1 MMSLGGGRLGD
12 AGIAPASKGQFQ
24 SNDRRGLSPLWRVA
38 FFVMAAAF
46 VVFVSTH
53 EARAQISCA
62 AGGGEDSNNLGQNAQ
77 VELSG
82 SCGAPQFTSGGV
94 FTDPTNAG
102 LQPYARRF
110 LLVLP
115 DSTPNDGASNPAKI
129 RFTDG
134 TNLLTISSVSCPGAT
149 VGGVGTS
156 VATIRLTGNSSCL
169 ITVGANGN
177 DRGYTGTLTLT
188 GSVYT
193 ISVGTLSGTGF
204 GGTFTPVITVT
215 TLTAQDRGKIAD
227 SLLNTFNN
235 FNASVFDTDGASI
248 FGNGQGTGVTFAPT
262 GMTILSS
269 RTGTGYSSPMSLTG
283 DNPFDRTFDSL
294 DLTPSGLRD
303 RERSNNGFMF
313 RFDLNEMARAKANGE
328 SVLGVDKNVPKE
340 SRSPFNAWVS
350 GRYIDFKDKQ
360 TNADRDGH
368 LWWVT
373 GGFAYQMGPDT
384 KVGAFGRVRQGAV
397 SSVSLNSRLNSDFY
411 GGGVFALHEFY
422 GGLRV
427 MAAASYELGN
437 NSIVITG
444 ATGSFDSQQY
454 SAELR
459 IDKRFRFGPHW
470 IEPMVQASYSRL
482 DRDGYTDSAGFVIA
496 SSSTN
501 LGRLQY
507 GPKFGTSLG
516 GLGEIKEIRPFAKVN
531 GIWDFERA
539 EATTLSS
546 GVVLGS
552 ASTAI
557 NLGAGTELEFHNGIA
572 VSVSGD
578 WYGFNSEFSAW
589 SVTGGVGAPLSAF
602 GVTGLLP
609 NGNLALYMTAQE
621 QGMGARFRLTVTDG
635 K

>member
-1 MMSLGGGRLGD
+1 MTTYG
-12 AGIAPASKGQFQ
+12 
-24 SNDRRGLSPLWRVA
+24 
-38 FFVMAAAF
+38 
-46 VVFVSTH
+46 
-53 EARAQISCA
+53 ARAQITCA
-62 AGGGEDSNNLGQNAQ
+62 AGGGEDSNPTFLPAQ

-82 SCGAPQFTSGGV
+82 ACGAPQGTGGGV
-94 FTDPTNAG
+94 YSDPTNAG

-115 DSTPNDGASNPAKI
+115 DSAPFDGATNPAKI

-204 GGTFTPVITVT
+204 GGTFTAVVT
-215 TLTAQDRGKIAD
+215 TGTTGPTAQDRGKIAD
-227 SLLNTFNN
+227 SLLNVFNN
-235 FNASVFDTDGASI
+235 FSASVFDTDGASI

-269 RTGTGYSSPMSLTG
+269 RAGPGYSSPMSLNG

-294 DLTPSGLRD
+294 DLTPSGLRHRD
-303 RERSNNGFMF
+303 RSNNGFMF
-313 RFDLNEMARAKANGE
+313 RFDLSEMARARANAE
-328 SVLGVDKNVPKE
+328 NVLGADKNAPKGVTAH
-340 SRSPFNAWVS
+340 SPFNAWVS
-350 GRYIDFKDKQ
+350 GRYVDFKDKQ

-373 GGFAYQMGPDT
+373 GGFAYQVGDGT
-384 KVGAFGRVRQGAV
+384 KVGAFGRVRQGEV
-397 SSVSLNSRLNSDFY
+397 SSVSLDARLNSDFY

-422 GGLRV
+422 SGLRV
-427 MAAASYELGN
+427 MGAASYELGN
-437 NSIVITG
+437 NNIVIAG
-444 ATGSFDSQQY
+444 ATGAFDSRQM
-454 SAELR
+454 SAEVR
-459 IDKRFRFGPHW
+459 IDKRFRFGVHW
-470 IEPMVQASYSRL
+470 IEPMLQVSYSRL
-482 DRDGYTDSAGFVIA
+482 GRDGYTDSAGFVIA

-516 GLGEIKEIRPFAKVN
+516 GFGEVKEIRPFAKVN

-539 EATTLSS
+539 AATTLTS

-552 ASTAI
+552 TSTAI

-602 GVTGLLP
+602 GVAGFLP
-609 NGNLALYMTAQE
+609 NGNLALFMTAQE
-621 QGMGARFRLTVTDG
+621 QSVGAKLRLTVTDG

>member
-1 MMSLGGGRLGD
+1 MSPGGD
-12 AGIAPASKGQFQ
+12 AGVAPASDGQFQ
-24 SNDRRGLSPLWRVA
+24 SIDRRDPSPLWRVA

-46 VVFVSTH
+46 AVFVSTH

-62 AGGGEDSNNLGQNAQ
+62 AGGGEDSNNLGQSAQ

-82 SCGAPQFTSGGV
+82 SCGVPQFTSGGV

-204 GGTFTPVITVT
+204 GGTFTAVVT
-215 TLTAQDRGKIAD
+215 TGTTGPTAQDRGKIAD
-227 SLLNTFNN
+227 SLLNVFNN
-235 FNASVFDTDGASI
+235 FSASVFDTDGASI

-269 RTGTGYSSPMSLTG
+269 RTAPGFSSLAGATG
-283 DNPFDRTFDSL
+283 DSPFDRAFDSL
-294 DLTPSGLRD
+294 DLTPSGLRHRD
-303 RERSNNGFMF
+303 RSNNGFMF
-313 RFDLNEMARAKANGE
+313 RFDLSEMARARANAE
-328 SVLGVDKNVPKE
+328 NVLGADKNAPKGVTAH
-340 SRSPFNAWVS
+340 SPFNAWVS
-350 GRYIDFKDKQ
+350 GRYVDFKDKQ

-373 GGFAYQMGPDT
+373 GGFAYQVGDGT
-384 KVGAFGRVRQGAV
+384 KVGAFGRVRQGEV
-397 SSVSLNSRLNSDFY
+397 SSVSLDARLNSDFY

-422 GGLRV
+422 SGLRV
-427 MAAASYELGN
+427 MGAASYELGN
-437 NSIVITG
+437 NNIVIAG
-444 ATGSFDSQQY
+444 ATGAFDSRQM
-454 SAELR
+454 SAEVR
-459 IDKRFRFGPHW
+459 IDKRFRFGVHW
-470 IEPMVQASYSRL
+470 IEPMLQVSYSRL
-482 DRDGYTDSAGFVIA
+482 QRDGYTDSAGFVIA

-501 LGRLQY
+501 LGRLKY

-516 GLGEIKEIRPFAKVN
+516 GFGEVKEIRPFAKVN

-539 EATTLSS
+539 AATTLTS

-552 ASTAI
+552 TSTAI

-602 GVTGLLP
+602 GVAGFLP
-609 NGNLALYMTAQE
+609 NGNLALFMTAQE
-621 QGMGARFRLTVTDG
+621 QSVGAKLRLTVTDG